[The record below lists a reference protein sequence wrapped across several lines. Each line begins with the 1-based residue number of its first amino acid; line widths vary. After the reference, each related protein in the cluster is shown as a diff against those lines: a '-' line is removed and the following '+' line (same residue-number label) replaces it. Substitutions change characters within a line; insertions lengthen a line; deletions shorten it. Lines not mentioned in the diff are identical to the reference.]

1 MLEANQSFPLQLSR
15 RPEEKVY
22 FENVELLSP
31 AENEEESYFVF
42 QGQCM
47 VLGDSRVG
55 KTSLVKSLTGKKF
68 DPNQTQTQGID
79 PSLVDKKWKYYNMKE
94 LIFGDLWRFL
104 TYGTVQ
110 VQFIRTGE
118 ATSTVVGEHFVL
130 WKMLFPLLVL
140 SWTLQV
146 VYIMVML
153 AMGDNHWLTA
163 GSWLLYSMNYVPEIA
178 LFCSYHFT
186 SDQLRIRFTLAT
198 LSFII
203 RRRGLLIGS
212 YLAPIVCY
220 WGQPYYDFLAVRSK
234 LLFLATTSAV
244 IIFVALFVVI
254 GPSMNDYQRS
264 IQSYTGRLIQ
274 NQLSLSF
281 LCFTRLLLSVYIG
294 FIFGFV
300 AASLI
305 DDSFFK
311 AVKTASEEGTDRPFR
326 PFYGLVDLLVFH
338 FVWNFPNSI
347 CYEFSLWLPRDCKPL
362 PNHAFDTWDI
372 CGLTSVSATL
382 LFYHY
387 KLALTS
393 ANFYFVILFPLSICY
408 TLYVELLYLHSTV
421 PGNFKTPN
429 KLITSVTGKALWI
442 NKKNLRSALDEKFS
456 SLRLKI
462 LDFAGDK
469 EYYAYHHMF
478 LRGHAIYLIVFNMTE
493 FVVNDFK
500 KMNVGIQRLRFWI
513 ESVCSHVPSKAPIF
527 LIGTHKETVDKK
539 DIKIIDCQVRRN
551 LWNSYCDELIVN
563 DVQGL
568 VFFPVENSHGRSDF
582 GIQCLQKRI
591 VDVAEHCKET
601 IGRDIPL
608 PWVRIQDAII
618 RHTETKGATFCVTL
632 DEFPR
637 AFENF
642 VCRDWSKDALKYFH
656 EKGLVIYL
664 ERNQSSDL
672 SNWVLLKPEILVD
685 IIIQL
690 VIPPPEIT
698 QERGLRHD
706 WNLLQKK
713 GLLTKS
719 LLKNILSKVKENEE
733 AMTAF
738 LEEYDLIC
746 PLANRKVKMCRVHED
761 EEHPTHFV
769 PSLLP
774 MASERDTAIWYD
786 DDTDKKCFVFFT
798 KFLPE
803 PLFHHLLSRAH
814 KLSRV
819 EFPKG
824 HTFLFRDAGK
834 FWLSPQQPYSLKLMR
849 EEKMIEVTF
858 SCR

>member
-15 RPEEKVY
+15 KPEGKVY

-31 AENEEESYFVF
+31 SENEEESYFVF
-42 QGQCM
+42 HGQCM

-186 SDQLRIRFTLAT
+186 SDQLRFTLAT

-372 CGLTSVSATL
+372 CGLTSVSTTL

-500 KMNVGIQRLRFWI
+500 EINVGMQRLKFWI

-539 DIKIIDCQVRRN
+539 GIEIIDCQVRRN

-672 SNWVLLKPEILVD
+672 SSWVLLKPEILVD

-719 LLKNILSKVKENEE
+719 LLKNILSKVKEHEE

-746 PLANRKVKMCRVHED
+746 PLANRKVEMYRVHED
-761 EEHPTHFV
+761 EEQPTHFV

-774 MASERDTAIWYD
+774 MASERDTPIWYD
-786 DDTDKKCFVFFT
+786 DDTDKKCYVFFT

-834 FWLSPQQPYSLKLMR
+834 FWMSPQQPYSLKLIK

>member
-15 RPEEKVY
+15 RPEENVY

-68 DPNQTQTQGID
+68 DPNQTKTQGID
-79 PSLVDKKWKYYNMKE
+79 LSLVDKKWKYYNMKE
-94 LIFGDLWRFL
+94 LIFGDLWRFF
-104 TYGTVQ
+104 TWGTVQ

-118 ATSTVVGEHFVL
+118 ATSTVVGEEFVL
-130 WKMLFPLLVL
+130 WKMFFPLLVL

-146 VYIMVML
+146 VYILVML
-153 AMGDNHWLTA
+153 VMGDNHWLAA

-186 SDQLRIRFTLAT
+186 CDQIRFTLAT

-220 WGQPYYDFLAVRSK
+220 WGQPYYDLLAVRSK

-244 IIFVALFVVI
+244 IIFVALFIVI
-254 GPSMNDYQRS
+254 GPSVNEYQRS
-264 IQSYTGRLIQ
+264 IHLYTGRLIQ

-281 LCFTRLLLSVYIG
+281 LCFTRLLLSVSIG
-294 FIFGFV
+294 FICGFV

-305 DDSFFK
+305 DESFFK

-347 CYEFSLWLPRDCKPL
+347 FYEFSLWLPRDRKPL
-362 PNHAFDTWDI
+362 PNHVLDNWDI
-372 CGLTSVSATL
+372 CGLISVSVTL
-382 LFYHY
+382 VFYHY

-393 ANFYFVILFPLSICY
+393 ANLYFVILFPSSICY
-408 TLYVELLYLHSTV
+408 TLYVELLYLRSTV

-442 NKKNLRSALDEKFS
+442 NKKTLRSALDEKFS
-456 SLRLKI
+456 SLKLKI

-500 KMNVGIQRLRFWI
+500 EINVGMQRLKFWI

-539 DIKIIDCQVRRN
+539 GIEIIDCQVRRN
-551 LWNSYCDELIVN
+551 LWNSYCDELIMN
-563 DVQGL
+563 DVEGL

-582 GIQCLQKRI
+582 GIQCLQKKI

-618 RHTETKGATFCVTL
+618 SHTEKKGAKFCVTL

-637 AFENF
+637 AFENV
-642 VCRDWSKDALKYFH
+642 VCTDWSKDALKYFH

-664 ERNQSSDL
+664 ERSQSSVL

-761 EEHPTHFV
+761 EEQPTHFV

-774 MASERDTAIWYD
+774 MASERDTPIWYD

-819 EFPKG
+819 EYPKG

>member
-1 MLEANQSFPLQLSR
+1 M
-15 RPEEKVY
+15 
-22 FENVELLSP
+22 EL
-31 AENEEESYFVF
+31 F
-42 QGQCM
+42 
-47 VLGDSRVG
+47 
-55 KTSLVKSLTGKKF
+55 
-68 DPNQTQTQGID
+68 
-79 PSLVDKKWKYYNMKE
+79 
-94 LIFGDLWRFL
+94 
-104 TYGTVQ
+104 
-110 VQFIRTGE
+110 
-118 ATSTVVGEHFVL
+118 
-130 WKMLFPLLVL
+130 
-140 SWTLQV
+140 
-146 VYIMVML
+146 
-153 AMGDNHWLTA
+153 
-163 GSWLLYSMNYVPEIA
+163 
-178 LFCSYHFT
+178 
-186 SDQLRIRFTLAT
+186 
-198 LSFII
+198 
-203 RRRGLLIGS
+203 
-212 YLAPIVCY
+212 
-220 WGQPYYDFLAVRSK
+220 
-234 LLFLATTSAV
+234 
-244 IIFVALFVVI
+244 
-254 GPSMNDYQRS
+254 
-264 IQSYTGRLIQ
+264 
-274 NQLSLSF
+274 
-281 LCFTRLLLSVYIG
+281 
-294 FIFGFV
+294 
-300 AASLI
+300 
-305 DDSFFK
+305 
-311 AVKTASEEGTDRPFR
+311 
-326 PFYGLVDLLVFH
+326 
-338 FVWNFPNSI
+338 
-347 CYEFSLWLPRDCKPL
+347 
-362 PNHAFDTWDI
+362 
-372 CGLTSVSATL
+372 
-382 LFYHY
+382 
-387 KLALTS
+387 
-393 ANFYFVILFPLSICY
+393 
-408 TLYVELLYLHSTV
+408 YLHSTV

-442 NKKNLRSALDEKFS
+442 NKKRLKSALDEKFA
-456 SLRLKI
+456 SLKLKI

-500 KMNVGIQRLRFWI
+500 EINVGMQRLKFWI

-539 DIKIIDCQVRRN
+539 GIEIIDCQVRRN
-551 LWNSYCDELIVN
+551 LWNSYCDELIMN
-563 DVQGL
+563 DVEGL
-568 VFFPVENSHGRSDF
+568 VFFPVENSHGQSDF
-582 GIQCLQKRI
+582 GIQCLQKKI

-618 RHTETKGATFCVTL
+618 RHTETKGAKFCVTL

-642 VCRDWSKDALKYFH
+642 VCTDWSKDTLKYFH

-664 ERNQSSDL
+664 ERNQSPDL

-690 VIPPPEIT
+690 VIPPSEIT

-719 LLKNILSKVKENEE
+719 LLKNILSKVKEHEE

-746 PLANRKVKMCRVHED
+746 PLANRKVKMCRVQED
-761 EEHPTHFV
+761 EEQPTHFV

-774 MASERDTAIWYD
+774 MASERDTPIWYD
-786 DDTDKKCFVFFT
+786 DDTDKKCYVFFT

-834 FWLSPQQPYSLKLMR
+834 FWMSPQQPYSLKLIK

-858 SCR
+858 SYR

>member
-15 RPEEKVY
+15 RPEENVY

-68 DPNQTQTQGID
+68 DPNQTKTQGID
-79 PSLVDKKWKYYNMKE
+79 LSLVDKKWKYYNMKE
-94 LIFGDLWRFL
+94 LIFGDLWRFF
-104 TYGTVQ
+104 TWGTVQ

-118 ATSTVVGEHFVL
+118 ATSTVVGEEFVL
-130 WKMLFPLLVL
+130 WKMFLPLLVL

-146 VYIMVML
+146 VYILVML
-153 AMGDNHWLTA
+153 VMGDNHWLAA

-186 SDQLRIRFTLAT
+186 CDQIRFTLAT

-220 WGQPYYDFLAVRSK
+220 WGQPYYDLLAVRSK

-244 IIFVALFVVI
+244 IIFVALLIVI
-254 GPSMNDYQRS
+254 GPSVNEYQRS
-264 IQSYTGRLIQ
+264 IHLYTGRLIQ

-305 DDSFFK
+305 DESFFK

-347 CYEFSLWLPRDCKPL
+347 FYEFSLWLPRDRKPL
-362 PNHAFDTWDI
+362 PNHVLDNWDI
-372 CGLTSVSATL
+372 CGLISVSVTL
-382 LFYHY
+382 VFYHY

-393 ANFYFVILFPLSICY
+393 ANLYFVILFPSSICY
-408 TLYVELLYLHSTV
+408 TLYVELLYLRSTV

-442 NKKNLRSALDEKFS
+442 NKKTLRSALDEKFS
-456 SLRLKI
+456 SLKLKI

-500 KMNVGIQRLRFWI
+500 KMNFGIQRLRFWI

-527 LIGTHKETVDKK
+527 LVGTHKETVDKK

-563 DVQGL
+563 DVEGL

-591 VDVAEHCKET
+591 VDIAEHCKET

-642 VCRDWSKDALKYFH
+642 VCTDWSKDTLKYFH

-690 VIPPPEIT
+690 VVPPSEIT

-761 EEHPTHFV
+761 EEQPTHFV

-774 MASERDTAIWYD
+774 MASERDTPIWYD

-819 EFPKG
+819 EYPKG

>member
-15 RPEEKVY
+15 RPEENVY

-68 DPNQTQTQGID
+68 DPNQTKTQGIVL
-79 PSLVDKKWKYYNMKE
+79 SLVDKKWKYYNMKE
-94 LIFGDLWRFL
+94 LIFGDLWRFF
-104 TYGTVQ
+104 TWGTVQ

-118 ATSTVVGEHFVL
+118 ATSTVVGEQFVL
-130 WKMLFPLLVL
+130 WKMFFPFLVL
-140 SWTLQV
+140 LWTLYV
-146 VYIMVML
+146 VNILVML
-153 AMGDNHWLTA
+153 VMGDNYLLTA
-163 GSWLLYSMNYVPEIA
+163 GSMLFQSMNYVPEIA

-186 SDQLRIRFTLAT
+186 SDQLRSTLAT

-254 GPSMNDYQRS
+254 GPSVNEYQRS
-264 IQSYTGRLIQ
+264 IHLYTGRLIQ

-305 DDSFFK
+305 DESFFK

-347 CYEFSLWLPRDCKPL
+347 CYEFSLLLPRDRKPL
-362 PNHAFDTWDI
+362 PNHVLDTWDI
-372 CGLTSVSATL
+372 CGLISVFATL
-382 LFYHY
+382 MFYHY

-393 ANFYFVILFPLSICY
+393 ANLYFVIVFPLSICY
-408 TLYVELLYLHSTV
+408 TLYVELLYLCSTV

-478 LRGHAIYLIVFNMTE
+478 LRGHAIYLVVFNMTE

-500 KMNVGIQRLRFWI
+500 EINVGIQRLKFWI
-513 ESVCSHVPSKAPIF
+513 ESVCSHVPSKATIF

-539 DIKIIDCQVRRN
+539 DIEIIDCQVRRN
-551 LWNSYCDELIVN
+551 LWNSYCDELIMN
-563 DVQGL
+563 DEEGL

-582 GIQCLQKRI
+582 GIQCLQKKI

-618 RHTETKGATFCVTL
+618 SHTEKKEAKFCVTL
-632 DEFPR
+632 NEFPR
-637 AFENF
+637 AFEDF
-642 VCRDWSKDALKYFH
+642 VCTDWSKDTLKYFH

-664 ERNQSSDL
+664 ERNQSPDL

-690 VIPPPEIT
+690 VIPPSEIT
-698 QERGLRHD
+698 QERGLRRD
-706 WNLLQKK
+706 WNLLQTK

-719 LLKNILSKVKENEE
+719 LLKNIISKVKENIE

-746 PLANRKVKMCRVHED
+746 PLANSKVNMIRVCEG
-761 EEHPTHFV
+761 EEQPTHFV

-774 MASERDTAIWYD
+774 MASERDTPVWYD
-786 DDTDKKCFVFFT
+786 DDTDKKCYVFFT

-814 KLSRV
+814 KLSKV
-819 EFPKG
+819 EFPNG
-824 HTFLFRDAGK
+824 HTVLFRDAGK
-834 FWLSPQQPYSLKLMR
+834 FWLRAWQPYCLKLIK

>member
-15 RPEEKVY
+15 RPEENVY

-68 DPNQTQTQGID
+68 DPNQTKTQGIVL
-79 PSLVDKKWKYYNMKE
+79 SLVDKKWKYYNMKE
-94 LIFGDLWRFL
+94 LIFGDLWRFF
-104 TYGTVQ
+104 TWGTVQ

-118 ATSTVVGEHFVL
+118 ASSTVVGEQFVL
-130 WKMLFPLLVL
+130 WKMFFPFLVL
-140 SWTLQV
+140 LWTLYV
-146 VYIMVML
+146 VNILVML
-153 AMGDNHWLTA
+153 VMGDNYLLTA
-163 GSWLLYSMNYVPEIA
+163 GSMLFQSMNYVPEIA

-186 SDQLRIRFTLAT
+186 SDQLRSTLAT

-244 IIFVALFVVI
+244 IIFVALFIVI
-254 GPSMNDYQRS
+254 GPSVNEYQRS
-264 IQSYTGRLIQ
+264 IHLYTGRLIQ

-305 DDSFFK
+305 DESFLK

-347 CYEFSLWLPRDCKPL
+347 CYEFSLLLPRDHKPL
-362 PNHAFDTWDI
+362 PNHVLDTWDI
-372 CGLTSVSATL
+372 CGLISVFATL
-382 LFYHY
+382 IFYHY

-393 ANFYFVILFPLSICY
+393 ANLYFVIVFPLSICY
-408 TLYVELLYLHSTV
+408 TLYVELLYLCSTV

-442 NKKNLRSALDEKFS
+442 NKKTLRSALDEKFS
-456 SLRLKI
+456 SLKLKI

-500 KMNVGIQRLRFWI
+500 KMNFAIQRLRFWI
-513 ESVCSHVPSKAPIF
+513 ESVCGHVPSKAPIF

-563 DVQGL
+563 NVEGL

-591 VDVAEHCKET
+591 VDIAEHCKET

-618 RHTETKGATFCVTL
+618 SHTEKKEAKFCVTL
-632 DEFPR
+632 NEFPR
-637 AFENF
+637 AFEDF
-642 VCRDWSKDALKYFH
+642 VCTDWSKDTLKYFH

-664 ERNQSSDL
+664 ERNQSPDL

-690 VIPPPEIT
+690 VIPPSEIT
-698 QERGLRHD
+698 QERGLRRD
-706 WNLLQKK
+706 WNLLQTK

-719 LLKNILSKVKENEE
+719 LLKNIISKVKENVE

-738 LEEYDLIC
+738 MEEYDLIC
-746 PLANRKVKMCRVHED
+746 PLANSKVNMCRVHEG
-761 EEHPTHFV
+761 EEQPTHFV

-774 MASERDTAIWYD
+774 MASERDTPVWYD
-786 DDTDKKCFVFFT
+786 DDTDKKCYVFFT

-814 KLSRV
+814 KLSKV
-819 EFPKG
+819 EFPNG
-824 HTFLFRDAGK
+824 HTVLFRDAGK
-834 FWLSPQQPYSLKLMR
+834 FWLRAWQPYCLKLIK

>member
-15 RPEEKVY
+15 KPEEKVY

-31 AENEEESYFVF
+31 SENEEESYFVF
-42 QGQCM
+42 HGQCM

-68 DPNQTQTQGID
+68 DPNQTKTQGID
-79 PSLVDKKWKYYNMKE
+79 PSLVDKKWKYYKMTE

-104 TYGTVQ
+104 THGTVQ

-118 ATSTVVGEHFVL
+118 ATSTVVGEQFLL
-130 WKMLFPLLVL
+130 WKMFFPLLVL
-140 SWTLQV
+140 LWTVQV
-146 VYIMVML
+146 VYILVML
-153 AMGDNHWLTA
+153 VMGDNHWLAA
-163 GSWLLYSMNYVPEIA
+163 GSWLLLSMNYVPEIA
-178 LFCSYHFT
+178 LFCSYHFIN
-186 SDQLRIRFTLAT
+186 DQLRFMLAT

-305 DDSFFK
+305 DESFFK

-347 CYEFSLWLPRDCKPL
+347 CYEFSLLLPGDRKPL
-362 PNHAFDTWDI
+362 PNHVLDTWDI
-372 CGLTSVSATL
+372 CGLISVFATL
-382 LFYHY
+382 IFYHY

-393 ANFYFVILFPLSICY
+393 ANLYFVIVFPLSICY
-408 TLYVELLYLHSTV
+408 TLYVELLYLCSTV

-500 KMNVGIQRLRFWI
+500 EINVGMQRLKFWI

-539 DIKIIDCQVRRN
+539 GIEIIDCQVRRN
-551 LWNSYCDELIVN
+551 LWNSYCDELIIN

-582 GIQCLQKRI
+582 GIQCLQKKI

-618 RHTETKGATFCVTL
+618 SHTEKKGAKFCVTL

-637 AFENF
+637 AFENV
-642 VCRDWSKDALKYFH
+642 VCTDWSKDTLKYFH

-664 ERNQSSDL
+664 ERNQSPDL

-690 VIPPPEIT
+690 VIPPSEIT

-719 LLKNILSKVKENEE
+719 LLKNILSKVKEHEE

-746 PLANRKVKMCRVHED
+746 PLANRKVKMCRVQED
-761 EEHPTHFV
+761 EEQPTHFV

-774 MASERDTAIWYD
+774 MASERDTPIWYD
-786 DDTDKKCFVFFT
+786 DDTDKKCYVFFT

-834 FWLSPQQPYSLKLMR
+834 FWMSPQQPYSLKLIK

-858 SCR
+858 SYR

>member
-1 MLEANQSFPLQLSR
+1 MLEAHQSFPLQLSR
-15 RPEEKVY
+15 KSEEKVY

-42 QGQCM
+42 HGQCM

-68 DPNQTQTQGID
+68 DPNQTKTQGIEL
-79 PSLVDKKWKYYNMKE
+79 SLVDKKWKYYNMTE
-94 LIFGDLWRFL
+94 LIFGDLWKFF

-110 VQFIRTGE
+110 VLFIRTGE
-118 ATSTVVGEHFVL
+118 ATSNVVVEQFVL
-130 WKMLFPLLVL
+130 WKMSLALNLLVWAFL
-140 SWTLQV
+140 V
-146 VYIMVML
+146 VNILVML
-153 AMGDNHWLTA
+153 VMGDDYWLFA
-163 GSWLLYSMNYVPEIA
+163 GSMLFLSMNYVPEIA
-178 LFCSYHFT
+178 PFCSYHFIP
-186 SDQLRIRFTLAT
+186 DQLRFILAT

-212 YLAPIVCY
+212 YLAPIICH
-220 WGQPYYDFLAVRSK
+220 WAQPYCDFLAIRSK

-254 GPSMNDYQRS
+254 GPSVNDYQRC
-264 IQSYTGRLIQ
+264 IHLYTGRLIQ

-281 LCFTRLLLSVYIG
+281 LCFTRFLLSVSIG
-294 FIFGFV
+294 FICGFV

-305 DDSFFK
+305 DESFLK
-311 AVKTASEEGTDRPFR
+311 AVKTSMEERTDLPIR
-326 PFYGLVDLLVFH
+326 PFYGLVDLLVFQ
-338 FVWNFPNSI
+338 FVLTSPLSI
-347 CYEFSLWLPRDCKPL
+347 WYEFCLPWDKL
-362 PNHAFDTWDI
+362 LLNHVLDTWDI
-372 CGLTSVSATL
+372 CGLISLYVTL
-382 LFYHY
+382 IFYHL

-442 NKKNLRSALDEKFS
+442 NKKRLRSALDKKFS
-456 SLRLKI
+456 SLKLKI

-493 FVVNDFK
+493 FGVNDFK
-500 KMNVGIQRLRFWI
+500 EMNVVIQRLKFWI
-513 ESVCSHVPSKAPIF
+513 DSVCSHVPPKAPIF
-527 LIGTHKETVDKK
+527 LIGTHKGTVNKTG
-539 DIKIIDCQVRRN
+539 IEVIDCHLRRN
-551 LWNSYCDELIVN
+551 LWNTYCDELIVN
-563 DVQGL
+563 DVEGL
-568 VFFPVENSHGRSDF
+568 VFFPVENSCGKSDF
-582 GIQCLQKRI
+582 GIQCLQKKI

-618 RHTETKGATFCVTL
+618 SHTEKKGAKFCVTL

-637 AFENF
+637 AFENV
-642 VCRDWSKDALKYFH
+642 VCTDWSKDALKYFH
-656 EKGLVIYL
+656 EKGLIIYL
-664 ERNQSSDL
+664 ERNQSPDL

-690 VIPPPEIT
+690 VIPLPEIT

-719 LLKNILSKVKENEE
+719 LLENIISKVKENVE

-746 PLANRKVKMCRVHED
+746 PLANRKVNMCRVHEG
-761 EEHPTHFV
+761 EEQPTHFV

-774 MASERDTAIWYD
+774 MASERDTPIWYD
-786 DDTDKKCFVFFT
+786 DDTDKMCYVFFT

-814 KLSRV
+814 KLSSV
-819 EFPKG
+819 EFPNG
-824 HTFLFRDAGK
+824 HTVLFRDAGK
-834 FWLSPQQPYSLKLMR
+834 FWLSAWQPYSLKLMR